1 MTDRDDL
8 AERLD
13 AVEEKIGGN
22 PAQLS
27 PDREREAVR
36 AALAWR
42 YDNYDAVDP
51 DAPILAGAVEH
62 VADPHATTLREMLA
76 RGDA

>member
-1 MTDRDDL
+1 MTDREEL

-13 AVEEKIGGN
+13 AVEETLADTS
-22 PAQLS
+22 AQPS
-27 PDREREAVR
+27 TEREREAIR

-42 YDNYDAVDP
+42 YDNYDAIDP